1 MGTDELAAMAGEAVA
16 AGGANL
22 AVVVDGGISDAGFER
37 AGGGRL

>member
-22 AVVVDGGISDAGFER
+22 AVVVDGGFSDAGFER